1 MTLYE
6 FLKYHE
12 GETIKIRRISW
23 EQDVYIL
30 ADADRDGEILIRR
43 GKRRGF
49 LLRRMGD
56 KGGGRSPSRRI
67 SSYGAERMIT
77 TEELARIR
85 AAAIGDML
93 GDSKELDKL
102 GPAATIFRLCRE
114 LELSRKHAVTM
125 SEVAAAAWEGE
136 IPSPLPGHTHMTE
149 EEFTERYNCPWC
161 GGSGHIDDCDEAD
174 KQVKAQLERMD
185 READWLATKLNEIAS
200 PCRTLHPCEV
210 SPSCNYPDG
219 EPRCWRDVAHKAVE
233 EGR

>member
-1 MTLYE
+1 
-6 FLKYHE
+6 
-12 GETIKIRRISW
+12 
-23 EQDVYIL
+23 
-30 ADADRDGEILIRR
+30 
-43 GKRRGF
+43 
-49 LLRRMGD
+49 
-56 KGGGRSPSRRI
+56 
-67 SSYGAERMIT
+67 
-77 TEELARIR
+77 
-85 AAAIGDML
+85 ML